1 MQNMF
6 STAGK

>member
-6 STAGK
+6 DMF